1 MGVVT
6 LLRRP
11 ALAVTLGR
19 RGHRRLE
26 RIYNDDA
33 CVSGYRD
40 LLRGAAIGLRPVPGS
55 ASVPRIAA

>member
-19 RGHRRLE
+19 RGHRRLG

-33 CVSGYRD
+33 CVSGYRE
-40 LLRGAAIGLRPVPGS
+40 LLRSAAVGLYPTPSS
-55 ASVPRIAA
+55 ANAPRIAA